1 MATFEVQFV
10 KSLVKLACKMRSLHI
25 LKRIYFMT
33 KELRDSAPL
42 CLMHASSVYFNLYF
56 AISQFYTLG
65 LRHSQTP
72 HSPLRHSA
80 FSTKPFR
87 RPLWRNLL
95 AFTDYAHAG
104 PLIQDTN
111 SGLYTFKCVHY
122 VLYMPLHTFIPS
134 PLYVYSLNLYGR
146 TREDILYHWH
156 ISWDYTIIILLS
168 HLSHG
173 LFFPILFARSRSVDH
188 LRHLWLNIGRNS

>member
-65 LRHSQTP
+65 LRHSGTPRLHTP
-72 HSPLRHSA
+72 HSATPRFPPNHSGGHCGATYLRLQITLMPARWFKTLTRDCILSNAFITFYICHYIHS
-80 FSTKPFR
+80 SR
-87 RPLWRNLL
+87 
-95 AFTDYAHAG
+95 
-104 PLIQDTN
+104 
-111 SGLYTFKCVHY
+111 
-122 VLYMPLHTFIPS
+122 
-134 PLYVYSLNLYGR
+134 
-146 TREDILYHWH
+146 
-156 ISWDYTIIILLS
+156 LLS
-168 HLSHG
+168 MFTAWIYMVEHG
-173 LFFPILFARSRSVDH
+173 KTFSIIDIFPEIIRLLFYLVI
-188 LRHLWLNIGRNS
+188 